1 MHFSDVFEE
10 NKAFLIINFG
20 TQQYLRSYS
29 KPNLNKGRCWVDLS
43 LPIKSLRLSDAH
55 IYTFTDRWAILFTQ
69 GLTLL
74 FFVVCG
80 WVVVV
85 IFAANRRMRTRSTS
99 CCAWR
104 CMVKWKRFQFTPLI
118 SCKDIPRA
126 PVPRSETKVSPRTH
140 HFFRG
145 HVSFRQWNSIFPWF
159 FPLHISL
166 QARIFGIKY
175 HPFFFDN
182 FFCCKS
188 PIPKL
193 TAKAPEKYPIMALR
207 FLTAGFQ
214 GEMIWS
220 YLPVSISTS

>member
-10 NKAFLIINFG
+10 NFKAFLKINFG

-43 LPIKSLRLSDAH
+43 LPIKSLRQSDAH

-74 FFVVCG
+74 FLGG
-80 WVVVV
+80 WWWWW
-85 IFAANRRMRTRSTS
+85 FLAQNRRMRTRSTF

-126 PVPRSETKVSPRTH
+126 PVPRSRSTKVSPATPGAVDPQDTRVFH
-140 HFFRG
+140 G
-145 HVSFRQWNSIFPWF
+145 P
-159 FPLHISL
+159 
-166 QARIFGIKY
+166 
-175 HPFFFDN
+175 
-182 FFCCKS
+182 C
-188 PIPKL
+188 
-193 TAKAPEKYPIMALR
+193 
-207 FLTAGFQ
+207 
-214 GEMIWS
+214 
-220 YLPVSISTS
+220 